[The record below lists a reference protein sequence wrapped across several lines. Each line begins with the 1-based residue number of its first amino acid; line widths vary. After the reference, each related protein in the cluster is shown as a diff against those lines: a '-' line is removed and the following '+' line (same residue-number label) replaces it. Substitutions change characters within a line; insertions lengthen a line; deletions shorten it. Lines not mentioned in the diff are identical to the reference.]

1 MEEIKPKVIESNI
14 LRQVSDIKSPEEVV
28 KRALDATIATQEG
41 EKKKEE
47 QERTRIKKK
56 MALEIFGNIRGVITV
71 VCKKVEIAP
80 KTFYEWKKTDP
91 EFAAAI
97 REVEI
102 ERCNDIED
110 LLLGKIFIEHDGTSI
125 RYWLDRKHPS
135 YKPKNVTEVVTGE
148 KTLEDLLDEE
158 DKEIDNKKD
167 DSNKEDNKK
176 DEPGVDRTKPD
187 DPGQEGKHGEIPV
200 QQSPEILLGEENAPK
215 PDNQGE
221 AEGNKQGD

>member
-1 MEEIKPKVIESNI
+1 MEEIKPKVIESNT
-14 LRQVSDIKSPEEVV
+14 LGQVSDIKSPGEVA
-28 KRALDATIATQEG
+28 KEASDATIATQKG
-41 EKKKEE
+41 EEQREE

-56 MALEIFGNIRGVITV
+56 LALEIFGNIRGVVTV
-71 VCKKVEIAP
+71 VCKKVGIAP

-97 REVEI
+97 RAVEA

-125 RYWLDRKHPS
+125 RYWLDRKHPN

-158 DKEIDNKKD
+158 DKAIDNK
-167 DSNKEDNKK
+167 NNGNKK
-176 DEPGVDRTKPD
+176 DNQTGQPESDSTKPD
-187 DPGQEGKHGEIPV
+187 DSGQERKPGEIPV
-200 QQSPEILLGEENAPK
+200 QQSPELLLGKEDPPK
-215 PDNQGE
+215 PDSEGKT
-221 AEGNKQGD
+221 EGNQ